1 MPSRSKSRAT
11 SLELIG
17 ESTREAKRRRLD
29 TVSETHVERASEILS
44 SNAGRNVYRHV
55 GTLGGVLLGASISN
69 LLAMATSSTVT
80 FTSVALTTALG
91 VIGAFAIA
99 LHIARD

>member
-1 MPSRSKSRAT
+1 
-11 SLELIG
+11 
-17 ESTREAKRRRLD
+17 
-29 TVSETHVERASEILS
+29 
-44 SNAGRNVYRHV
+44 
-55 GTLGGVLLGASISN
+55 
-69 LLAMATSSTVT
+69 MASSTTGFT